1 MSICATLNMGME
13 LEFDERA
20 LFDAKDSFYNRLVA
34 YIDHFERQQAFVHL
48 QWPIIV
54 AIMLF
59 LICINQRTR
68 KIMKSWTDWLI

>member
-1 MSICATLNMGME
+1 MGME

-34 YIDHFERQQAFVHL
+34 YIDHFERQQAFRTS
-48 QWPIIV
+48 
-54 AIMLF
+54 AMAYYSG
-59 LICINQRTR
+59 NQQTR